1 MTLSSPKRQILFFTF
16 SFMLDK
22 EDIALLRGMFSDVK
36 HEMRDE
42 IHSVVNAAVFALEQ
56 RMMKEFERVQ
66 KEFDRV
72 QKEFERVHEEIE
84 GVKDAVIDLVDETI
98 MPKIEDN
105 RLEIVAIKR
114 HLSLA

>member
-1 MTLSSPKRQILFFTF
+1 
-16 SFMLDK
+16 MLDK
-22 EDIALLRGMFSDVK
+22 EDIAVLRGMFTENNAILK
-36 HEMRDE
+36 REIRDE
-42 IHSVVNAAVFALEQ
+42 LHSVVNAAVFASEQ
-56 RMMKEFERVQ
+56 RMMKEFE
-66 KEFDRV
+66 RV

-105 RLEIVAIKR
+105 RMEIVAIKR